1 MNDDMHKISVTTWHE
16 LLYFFGYIKRNNI
29 VISGVPKINDD
40 HHKWSGKISQAI
52 EIHYREDQAR
62 ITRFFNKMLD
72 DFYHDKHL
80 IDDIGFIRDNKII
93 CMFTWLYVRQCE
105 THEQY
110 FLNKVKKVPIYKD
123 MNLPT
128 QSKNHGERCDDI
140 CNYFCH
146 GYLPGKTKHSIIG
159 IIQDASNK
167 IINEIKP
174 LYWLDEKN
182 DEQCEWACDY
192 ILQRY
197 KPENVDIDK
206 PTDTQERYLLVYGL
220 LFLMIEIESESEWK
234 LFLIN
239 INRAWSQKKHRGNK
253 KEQLPLN
260 TYLDKKTKEKLKAL
274 CINKG
279 VSIQTMLSHL
289 INTEYNKTKE

>member
-1 MNDDMHKISVTTWHE
+1 MNDDMHKVSVTSRHE

-29 VISGVPKINDD
+29 VIRGIPKVNDD
-40 HHKWSGKISQAI
+40 CHKWSEKINQAI
-52 EIHYREDQAR
+52 EIHYREDQVRIAR
-62 ITRFFNKMLD
+62 FIKKMLD
-72 DFYHDKHL
+72 DFDDDKLL
-80 IDDIGFIRDNKII
+80 IDDIEFIRDNKIT
-93 CMFTWLYVRQCE
+93 CMFTWLYIRQCE
-105 THEQY
+105 TREQY
-110 FLNKVKKVPIYKD
+110 FLNEVKKRPIYKD

-140 CNYFCH
+140 LDYFRH
-146 GYLPGKTKHSIIG
+146 GYLSGKTKLSIID
-159 IIQDASNK
+159 IIQDAYNK
-167 IINEIKP
+167 TINEIKP

-197 KPENVDIDK
+197 KPDSIDIDK
-206 PTDTQERYLLVYGL
+206 PTDTQERYLLAYGL

-234 LFLIN
+234 LFLTN

-260 TYLDKKTKEKLKAL
+260 TYLDKKTKEKLKVL
-274 CINKG
+274 CVNKG

-289 INTEYNKTKE
+289 INTEYNKTKG